1 MLIIRTCLSHS
12 KRNGRCTGGFTL
24 IELLVVVAIIA
35 ILAALLLPAMK
46 QARDKALR
54 ASCSSN
60 VRQLCIGLS
69 SYARDHNGASPH
81 MVGDRRFGPRASH
94 DQSRMKASNY
104 MRGNG
109 VTEWGGLGLLWEG
122 DYVKH
127 ISAYLC
133 PAGDYSKAV
142 RANSWPN
149 GQPASPSNPGPYG
162 SYIIETEYMVRNL
175 HGSSSQRLVEPVFED
190 YLGKVAVFD
199 STAGTRMRH
208 RTGFNFGFFD
218 GHVQWY
224 DDEIGDFYF
233 MWWDPEAVAS
243 GGGALVRRRMTT
255 LFNEWDR

>member
-1 MLIIRTCLSHS
+1 MSMLIIRTCLSHS

-60 VRQLCIGLS
+60 VRQLCIGLA
-69 SYARDHNGASPH
+69 SYAKDHNGTSPY
-81 MVGDRRFGPRASH
+81 MVGDRRFGPIASH
-94 DQSRMKASNY
+94 DKSVMPASNY
-104 MRGNG
+104 MRGFG
-109 VTEWGGLGLLWEG
+109 VTQWGGLGLLWEG
-122 DYVKH
+122 DYVRH
-127 ISAYLC
+127 MSAYLC
-133 PAGDYSKAV
+133 PAGEYTKAV

-149 GQPASPSNPGPYG
+149 GQPVSPTNPGVNG
-162 SYIIETEYMVRNL
+162 VYIVETEYMVRNL
-175 HGSSSQRLVEPVFED
+175 QGPSNRKKREPVFED

-199 STAGTRMRH
+199 STAGTRQRH

-218 GHVQWY
+218 GSVRWY
-224 DDEIGDFYF
+224 DDETGEFYW
-233 MWWDPEAVAS
+233 MWWDPVLLNS
-243 GGGALVRRRMTT
+243 GVVVTRMNT